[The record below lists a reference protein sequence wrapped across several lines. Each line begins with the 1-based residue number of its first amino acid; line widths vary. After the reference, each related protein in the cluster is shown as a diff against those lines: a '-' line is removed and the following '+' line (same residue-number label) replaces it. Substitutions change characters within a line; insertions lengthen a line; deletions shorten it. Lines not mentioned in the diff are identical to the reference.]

1 MKQVAV
7 IGLGHFGEGLAYS
20 LEKLGNKVIAIDKNI
35 EVINKISTAISTS
48 LSLDATSLNSL
59 KTSGISNFD
68 TAIVGFSSD
77 LDASITTIMHLK
89 ILGIRHIIA
98 KAHDE
103 IHGKILMK
111 VGADEVI
118 LPEKEMGQ
126 RLANNLKY
134 SSFFELMYLSSEYS
148 AVEVKVLREWHN
160 KTLMDLEINLKYNIN
175 IIAIKSN
182 GNINILPKADDIL
195 KSTDT
200 LVIGGSVVNL
210 ESFKNKILEKRI
222 YSEQYS

>member
-20 LEKLGNKVIAIDKNI
+20 LVKLGNKVTAIDKNI
-35 EVINKISTAISTS
+35 ELVNKVSTLISSS
-48 LSLDATSLNSL
+48 FSLDATNFNSL

-68 TAIVGFSSD
+68 TAVIGFSSS
-77 LDASITTIMHLK
+77 LDASITTTMHLK
-89 ILGIRHIIA
+89 SLGVRYIIA

-111 VGADEVI
+111 VGANEVI

-148 AVEVKVLREWHN
+148 VVEVKVIKEWHE
-160 KTLMDLEINLKYNIN
+160 KKLLELEINSKYNVN
-175 IIAIKSN
+175 IIAIKST
-182 GNINILPKADDIL
+182 GNINILPKANDII
-195 KSTDT
+195 KVTNT
-200 LVIGGSVVNL
+200 LIIGGSIANL
-210 ESFKNKILEKRI
+210 ENFKDKVFREKVN
-222 YSEQYS
+222 SKQYN